1 MYMYKMYDAE
11 TVAML
16 RDVLVSLCDRA
27 MSRLDSMHSME
38 NENEDEDKG
47 IRVFLANAGDSE
59 DVDIVLGYMLNPDP
73 GNDVPE
79 RCNLSVEC
87 DGAQPGHA
95 YDFGVQLKR
104 GEFVPACR
112 TDDETR
118 SPSVLP
124 MILMPYWTGIRLTC
138 DSGVDPA
145 MVRVYCAQVL
155 DPEIRETISVV
166 QTLPHT
172 TRLLPDVSH
181 LIEKW
186 ILEPAARKRAK
197 QRHDAIFQELMAYCW
212 DPRRLARIS
221 GFVVEFGSLD
231 WTLRFLEPPDRLA
244 AGAADAID
252 RLDSLATLAAG
263 TAAVLDRLDA

>member
-1 MYMYKMYDAE
+1 MYKMYDAE

-16 RDVLVSLCDRA
+16 RDVMVSLCDRA
-27 MSRLDSMHSME
+27 MSRLERMDAASE
-38 NENEDEDKG
+38 EEDENDDKG

-59 DVDIVLGYMLNPDP
+59 DVDIVLGYTLRA
-73 GNDVPE
+73 GIDVPE

-112 TDDETR
+112 TDDETQ

-138 DSGVDPA
+138 DYGVDPT

-172 TRLLPDVSH
+172 TRLLPEVSH

-212 DPRRLARIS
+212 DPRRLARLS
-221 GFVVEFGSLD
+221 GFEGAADDLD
-231 WTLRFLEPPDRLA
+231 WTVRFPVPPDRL
-244 AGAADAID
+244 
-252 RLDSLATLAAG
+252 
-263 TAAVLDRLDA
+263 AAVLDRLDA